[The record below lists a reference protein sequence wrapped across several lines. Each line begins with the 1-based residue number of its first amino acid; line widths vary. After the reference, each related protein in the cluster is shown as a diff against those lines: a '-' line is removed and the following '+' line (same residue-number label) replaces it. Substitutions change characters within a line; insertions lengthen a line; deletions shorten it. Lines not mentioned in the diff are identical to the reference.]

1 MVLTETGTNA
11 GYHVIAEARDY
22 LIQISE
28 LRGDD
33 IKDDDVIAGHSVAP
47 CPHDAPCPRHSLD
60 TVPCNFETK

>member
-1 MVLTETGTNA
+1 MLTETGTNA

-22 LIQISE
+22 LLQITQMSE
-28 LRGDD
+28 EDGE
-33 IKDDDVIAGHSVAP
+33 DDDVTGHSVAP